1 MTQAE
6 SPNSEPNPHI
16 EFIQEGQLTLSELED
31 ILDILADH
39 LLSQMSDAKDREP
52 LMKGKTSA

>member
-6 SPNSEPNPHI
+6 SPKSEPNPHI
-16 EFIQEGQLTLSELED
+16 EFIQEGQLTLSELEE

-52 LMKGKTSA
+52 FRKGKTSA